1 MLPLLLAVTLALDP
15 HLLVQRVE
23 NLLRSQTSVG
33 EYEMEIHRP
42 RFQRTLR
49 FRFWDDRRE
58 DRSLVVVLAPPRD
71 RGTVFLK
78 IKTDLWMYLPRVRR
92 TVRIPPSMMMN
103 SWMGSDFTNDDV
115 ARSSSISQD
124 YEPRILEQRGDT
136 VVLELR
142 PKPDAPVVWDRIVLE
157 MLLPNL
163 PLVEHFYNAR
173 GEEVRVITFRE
184 VKTLHGR
191 RLPTVM
197 EAVPLNRPGHKTV
210 LRLVDVRFDVPMRA
224 SWFQVTRLE
233 EISARGGP

>member
-58 DRSLVVVLAPPRD
+58 DRSLVVVLAPPKD

-124 YEPRILEQRGDT
+124 YEPRILEQKGDT
-136 VVLELR
+136 VTLELR

-210 LRLVDVRFDVPMRA
+210 LRLVDVRFDVPMQA
-224 SWFQVTRLE
+224 SWFQVSRLE
-233 EISARGGP
+233 EISTRGGP